1 MFDVHHFLKKPV
13 IRKTISWT
21 TILHLDSNTFCVY
34 DFVQKEGEMKSAS
47 QSTIRRSIAVPNEL
61 VEELR
66 TVAPPELRDNFNRL
80 VTFILMDFTRRQK
93 KYQFEAAM
101 AEMAN
106 DPAIQEVSAGLSEE
120 FTETENDGL

>member
-1 MFDVHHFLKKPV
+1 MK
-13 IRKTISWT
+13 
-21 TILHLDSNTFCVY
+21 NTAKNTV
-34 DFVQKEGEMKSAS
+34 
-47 QSTIRRSIAVPNEL
+47 RRSIALPDEL

-93 KYQFEAAM
+93 RHQFETDM
-101 AEMAN
+101 TEMAN
-106 DPAIQEVSAGLSEE
+106 DSDIRNVCSVISNE